1 MTGTRC
7 KELFM
12 GQDIHVYLARKTSE
26 YAQKNGCEK
35 YYPVELYTKYD
46 NDGAVSYEYA
56 DPYCGRNYELFSW
69 LMDGNGRTYV
79 DEADHPIGKYLEYDG
94 LVPRKILKEW
104 EDWEESG
111 AYGYNVVTLADIID
125 HYNMIDSHKYA
136 VNDML
141 GSHSSNNELKDSVG
155 DFIEDIK
162 RYCSI
167 EGAYYLTPQ
176 DILVVYWFDS

>member
-1 MTGTRC
+1 
-7 KELFM
+7 M

-26 YAQKNGCEK
+26 YAQEKGCEK
-35 YYPVELYTKYD
+35 YYPIELFYKYD
-46 NDGAVSYEYA
+46 SDGIVYEYA
-56 DPYCGRNYELFSW
+56 EPYNGRNYELFSW
-69 LMDGNGRTYV
+69 LMDGNGRVDV
-79 DEADHPIGKYLEYDG
+79 DEVNHPIGKYLEYDS
-94 LVPRKILKEW
+94 LVPQKILKEW

-111 AYGYNVVTLADIID
+111 AYGYNVVMLSDIIE

-136 VNDML
+136 VDDML
-141 GSHSSNNELKDSVG
+141 GSHSSNNELKESVG
-155 DFIEDIK
+155 DFIENIK

>member
-1 MTGTRC
+1 
-7 KELFM
+7 M

-56 DPYCGRNYELFSW
+56 DPYCVRNYELFSW
-69 LMDGNGRTYV
+69 LMDGSGRVYV

-94 LVPRKILKEW
+94 LVPQKILKEW
-104 EDWEESG
+104 EDWEDGG
-111 AYGYNVVTLADIID
+111 AYGYNAVMLSDIIN
-125 HYNMIDSHKYA
+125 HYNMISSTKYA
-136 VNDML
+136 IDDML
-141 GSHSSNNELKDSVG
+141 ESHSSNNELKDSVG

-176 DILVVYWFDS
+176 DILVVYWFDN

>member
-1 MTGTRC
+1 
-7 KELFM
+7 M

-56 DPYCGRNYELFSW
+56 DPYYGRNYELFSW
-69 LMDGNGRTYV
+69 LMDGNGRVYV

-141 GSHSSNNELKDSVG
+141 ISHSSNNELKDSVG

-176 DILVVYWFDS
+176 DILVVYWFDN

>member
-1 MTGTRC
+1 
-7 KELFM
+7 M
-12 GQDIHVYLARKTSE
+12 GQDIHVYLARKTSR
-26 YAQKNGCEK
+26 YAQENGCEE
-35 YYPVELYTKYD
+35 YYPVELFYQYN
-46 NDGAVSYEYA
+46 NDDGIAYEYA
-56 DPYCGRNYELFSW
+56 EPYNGRNYELFSW
-69 LMDGNGRTYV
+69 LMDGNGRVYV

-125 HYNMIDSHKYA
+125 HYNMIDTHKY
-136 VNDML
+136 NISDML
-141 GSHSSNNELKDSVG
+141 GSHSFNNELKDSVG
-155 DFIEDIK
+155 DFIEEIK

-176 DILVVYWFDS
+176 DILVVYWFDN

>member
-1 MTGTRC
+1 
-7 KELFM
+7 M

-26 YAQKNGCEK
+26 YARKNGCEE

-56 DPYCGRNYELFSW
+56 DPYNGRNYELFSW
-69 LMDGNGRTYV
+69 LMDGDGRVYV
-79 DEADHPIGKYLEYDG
+79 DEADHPIGKHLEYDS

-141 GSHSSNNELKDSVG
+141 GSYSSNNELKDSVG

-176 DILVVYWFDS
+176 NILVVYWFDS

>member
-1 MTGTRC
+1 
-7 KELFM
+7 M

-26 YAQKNGCEK
+26 YEQNNGFKK
-35 YYPVELYTKYD
+35 YRPVELYYKYKD
-46 NDGAVSYEYA
+46 IVYEYA
-56 DPYCGRNYELFSW
+56 EPYIGRNYELFSW
-69 LMDGNGRTYV
+69 LMDGNGRVYV
-79 DEADHPIGKYLEYDG
+79 DEADHPIGKCLEYDG

-136 VNDML
+136 IDDML
-141 GSHSSNNELKDSVG
+141 GSHSSNNELKDSIG

-176 DILVVYWFDS
+176 DILVVYWFDN

>member
-1 MTGTRC
+1 
-7 KELFM
+7 M
-12 GQDIHVYLARKTSE
+12 GQDIHVYLARKTSR
-26 YAQKNGCEK
+26 YAQDNGCEE

-69 LMDGNGRTYV
+69 LMDGNGRVYV
-79 DEADHPIGKYLEYDG
+79 DEADHPIGKYFEYDG

-176 DILVVYWFDS
+176 DILVVYWFDN

>member
-1 MTGTRC
+1 
-7 KELFM
+7 M

-26 YAQKNGCEK
+26 YARKNGCEK

-46 NDGAVSYEYA
+46 NDGAVLYEYA

-69 LMDGNGRTYV
+69 LMDGNGRVYV
-79 DEADHPIGKYLEYDG
+79 DEADHPIGKYFEYDG

-141 GSHSSNNELKDSVG
+141 VSHSSNNELKDSVCN
-155 DFIEDIK
+155 FIEDIK

>member
-1 MTGTRC
+1 
-7 KELFM
+7 M

-79 DEADHPIGKYLEYDG
+79 DEADHPIGKYLKYDG

-141 GSHSSNNELKDSVG
+141 GSYSSHNELKDSVG

-176 DILVVYWFDS
+176 DILVVYWFDN

>member
-1 MTGTRC
+1 
-7 KELFM
+7 M

-46 NDGAVSYEYA
+46 TDGAVSYEYA
-56 DPYCGRNYELFSW
+56 DPYYGRNYELFSW
-69 LMDGNGRTYV
+69 LMAGNGRVYV

-141 GSHSSNNELKDSVG
+141 RSHSSNNELKDSVG

-176 DILVVYWFDS
+176 DILVVYWFDN

>member
-1 MTGTRC
+1 
-7 KELFM
+7 M

-46 NDGAVSYEYA
+46 NDGAISYEYV
-56 DPYCGRNYELFSW
+56 DPYYGRNYELFSW
-69 LMDGNGRTYV
+69 LMDGNGRVYV
-79 DEADHPIGKYLEYDG
+79 DEVDHPIDKYLEYDS

-104 EDWEESG
+104 EDWKKGG

-136 VNDML
+136 VDDML

-155 DFIEDIK
+155 DFIEGIK

-176 DILVVYWFDS
+176 DILVVYWFDN

>member
-1 MTGTRC
+1 
-7 KELFM
+7 M

-56 DPYCGRNYELFSW
+56 DPYCGRSYELFSW
-69 LMDGNGRTYV
+69 LMDGNGRVYV
-79 DEADHPIGKYLEYDG
+79 DEVDHPIGKYLEYDG

-125 HYNMIDSHKYA
+125 HYNMIDSHKYT

-141 GSHSSNNELKDSVG
+141 ISHSSNNELKDSVS
-155 DFIEDIK
+155 DFIEGIM

-176 DILVVYWFDS
+176 DILVVYWFDN

>member
-1 MTGTRC
+1 
-7 KELFM
+7 M

-56 DPYCGRNYELFSW
+56 DPYWGRNYELFSW

-79 DEADHPIGKYLEYDG
+79 DEADHPIGKYFEYDG

-136 VNDML
+136 VNDMF

-162 RYCSI
+162 RYCRI

-176 DILVVYWFDS
+176 DILVVYWFDN

>member
-1 MTGTRC
+1 
-7 KELFM
+7 M
-12 GQDIHVYLARKTSE
+12 GQDIHVYLARKTSR
-26 YAQKNGCEK
+26 YAQDNGCEE

-46 NDGAVSYEYA
+46 NDGAVSYEHA

-69 LMDGNGRTYV
+69 LMDGNGRVYV

-125 HYNMIDSHKYA
+125 HYNMIDFHKYA

-176 DILVVYWFDS
+176 DILVVYWFDN

>member
-1 MTGTRC
+1 
-7 KELFM
+7 M

-26 YAQKNGCEK
+26 YARKNGCEK
-35 YYPVELYTKYD
+35 YYPVELFSQYYD
-46 NDGAVSYEYA
+46 NDDDNVVYSYAE
-56 DPYCGRNYELFSW
+56 PYNGRDYELFSW
-69 LMDGNGRTYV
+69 LMDGNGRVYV
-79 DEADHPIGKYLEYDG
+79 DESACPIGKYFAYDD
-94 LVPRKILKEW
+94 LVPQKILKEW
-104 EDWEESG
+104 EEWEDGG
-111 AYGYNVVTLADIID
+111 AYGYNAVMLSDIIS
-125 HYNMIDSHKYA
+125 HYNMISSTKYA
-136 VNDML
+136 IDDML

>member
-1 MTGTRC
+1 
-7 KELFM
+7 M

-125 HYNMIDSHKYA
+125 HYNMIDSHEYA
-136 VNDML
+136 IDDML

-176 DILVVYWFDS
+176 DILVVYWFDN

>member
-1 MTGTRC
+1 
-7 KELFM
+7 M
-12 GQDIHVYLARKTSE
+12 GQDIHVYLARKMSE

-56 DPYCGRNYELFSW
+56 DPYYGRNYELFSW
-69 LMDGNGRTYV
+69 LMDGNGRVYV
-79 DEADHPIGKYLEYDG
+79 DEADHPIGKYLEYDD
-94 LVPRKILKEW
+94 LVPRKIFKEW

-141 GSHSSNNELKDSVG
+141 RSHFSNNELKDSVG

-176 DILVVYWFDS
+176 DILVVYWFDN

>member
-1 MTGTRC
+1 
-7 KELFM
+7 M

-56 DPYCGRNYELFSW
+56 DPYYCRNYELFSW
-69 LMDGNGRTYV
+69 LMDGNGRVYV

-136 VNDML
+136 VDDML
-141 GSHSSNNELKDSVG
+141 RSHSSNNELKDSVG

-176 DILVVYWFDS
+176 DILVVYWFDN

>member
-1 MTGTRC
+1 
-7 KELFM
+7 M
-12 GQDIHVYLARKTSE
+12 GQDIHVYLARKKSE
-26 YAQKNGCEK
+26 YDRKRNERGWEP

-46 NDGAVSYEYA
+46 DEGTTYDYA

-69 LMDGNGRTYV
+69 LMDGNGRAYV

-94 LVPRKILKEW
+94 LVPQKILKEW

-176 DILVVYWFDS
+176 DILVVYWFDN

>member
-1 MTGTRC
+1 
-7 KELFM
+7 M
-12 GQDIHVYLARKTSE
+12 GQDIHVYLARKKGE
-26 YAQKNGCEK
+26 YDRKRNERDWEP
-35 YYPVELYTKYD
+35 YSPVELYTKYD
-46 NDGAVSYEYA
+46 DDGIVYEYA

-69 LMDGNGRTYV
+69 LMDGNGRAYV

-94 LVPRKILKEW
+94 LVPQKILKEW

-141 GSHSSNNELKDSVG
+141 GSHSSSNELKDSVG

-176 DILVVYWFDS
+176 DILVTYWFDS

>member
-1 MTGTRC
+1 
-7 KELFM
+7 M
-12 GQDIHVYLARKTSE
+12 GQDIHVYLARKTSK
-26 YAQKNGCEK
+26 YAQDNGCEK
-35 YYPVELYTKYD
+35 YYPIELFYKY
-46 NDGAVSYEYA
+46 NGIVYEYA
-56 DPYCGRNYELFSW
+56 EPYNGRNYELFSW
-69 LMDGNGRTYV
+69 LMDGNGRVYV
-79 DEADHPIGKYLEYDG
+79 DEVDHPIGKYLEYDS

-104 EDWEESG
+104 EDWENGG

-141 GSHSSNNELKDSVG
+141 RSHSSNNELKDSVG

-176 DILVVYWFDS
+176 DILVVYWFDN

>member
-1 MTGTRC
+1 
-7 KELFM
+7 M
-12 GQDIHVYLARKTSE
+12 GQDIHVYLARKSSTYHSDDPDWEE
-26 YAQKNGCEK
+26 YF
-35 YYPVELYTKYD
+35 PVELYTKFED
-46 NDGAVSYEYA
+46 ENGVSYEYA

-69 LMDGNGRTYV
+69 LMDGNGRVYV
-79 DEADHPIGKYLEYDG
+79 DEADHPIGKYLEYNG

-125 HYNMIDSHKYA
+125 HYNMIDSQKYA
-136 VNDML
+136 IDDML
-141 GSHSSNNELKDSVG
+141 GSHSSNNELKDSIG

-176 DILVVYWFDS
+176 DILVAYWFDN

>member
-1 MTGTRC
+1 
-7 KELFM
+7 M
-12 GQDIHVYLARKTSE
+12 GQDIHVYLARKASR
-26 YAQKNGCEK
+26 YAQDNGCEK

-56 DPYCGRNYELFSW
+56 DPYCGRDYELFSW
-69 LMDGNGRTYV
+69 LMDGNGRVYV

-104 EDWEESG
+104 EDWEESC

-136 VNDML
+136 IDDML

-155 DFIEDIK
+155 NFIEDIK

>member
-1 MTGTRC
+1 
-7 KELFM
+7 M

-26 YAQKNGCEK
+26 YAQKNGCEE
-35 YYPVELYTKYD
+35 YYPVELFSKYD
-46 NDGAVSYEYA
+46 SDDAAYEYA
-56 DPYCGRNYELFSW
+56 KPYNGRNYELFSW
-69 LMDGNGRTYV
+69 LMDGSGRVYV
-79 DEADHPIGKYLEYDG
+79 DESACPIGKYFAYDD
-94 LVPRKILKEW
+94 LVPQKILKEW
-104 EDWEESG
+104 EEWEESG

-141 GSHSSNNELKDSVG
+141 GSHSSNNELKDSVD

-176 DILVVYWFDS
+176 DILVVYWFDD

>member
-1 MTGTRC
+1 
-7 KELFM
+7 M

-56 DPYCGRNYELFSW
+56 GPYCGRNYELFSW
-69 LMDGNGRTYV
+69 LMDGNGRVYV

-125 HYNMIDSHKYA
+125 HYNMIDSHKYT